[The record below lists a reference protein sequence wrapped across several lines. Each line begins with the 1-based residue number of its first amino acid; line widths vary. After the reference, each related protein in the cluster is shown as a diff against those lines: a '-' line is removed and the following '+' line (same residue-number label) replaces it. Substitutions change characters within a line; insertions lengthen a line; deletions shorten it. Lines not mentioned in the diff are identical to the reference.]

1 MLRWC
6 WCGGDGEKCMSAL
19 KVLMYSGPTSLTP
32 LLLEAFHQLF
42 HGLRGNARQRL
53 GARP

>member
-1 MLRWC
+1 
-6 WCGGDGEKCMSAL
+6 MSAL
-19 KVLMYSGPTSLTP
+19 KVRMYSGPTSLTP